1 MRRWWLVI
9 ALLLSIGMNVGLLA
23 AMVLGS
29 PRAAERQQ
37 AALRPAAPGRLQQLA
52 NRLGLSGPMR
62 RRFVERQRQFF
73 TDTAGPRARLPQLRR
88 QVRAELLRP
97 QPDRGQI
104 DQLLRESAGVYLQLE
119 RSVVANV
126 LDSRGLLGAP
136 EERRYLDLIGH
147 LQLEGPGQ
155 LGRLPQ
161 AQWPWWWRFRPPAPP
176 SPPASPLDRDR
187 PGAADRPGGQDPP
200 VSRP

>member
-29 PRAAERQQ
+29 PGAAERQQ

-52 NRLGLSGPMR
+52 NRLGLRGPMR

-73 TDTAGPRARLPQLRR
+73 ADTAAPRARLPQLRR
-88 QVRAELLRP
+88 QVRAELLLPR
-97 QPDRGQI
+97 PDRGQI
-104 DQLLRESAGVYLQLE
+104 DQLLRESAGLYLDLE
-119 RSVVANV
+119 RAVVANV
-126 LDSRGLLGAP
+126 LDSRGLLGTE
-136 EERRYLDLIGH
+136 EERRYLELIGH

-155 LGRLPQ
+155 MGRLPP
-161 AQWPWWWRFRPPAPP
+161 AQWPWWWRFRPPQPAPP
-176 SPPASPLDRDR
+176 AAPAPLSPLDRDR
-187 PGAADRPGGQDPP
+187 PGG
-200 VSRP
+200 S